1 MKTLQMIFTAG
12 STTGTLSL
20 REPKDGLTLA
30 AVQAVAQKIAADGVF
45 ADANGQY
52 SEFVKAQMI
61 ERTVTELA

>member
-30 AVQAVAQKIAADGVF
+30 AVQADGVF
-45 ADANGQY
+45 ADANGKY